1 MGPFAISSLLAF
13 TLFPLFTLA
22 RPVTPTVLNARQ
34 ISSTRTGG
42 DLAFDIAF
50 SLGWPT
56 TFRPLPT
63 SCSIYL

>member
-1 MGPFAISSLLAF
+1 MGPLAVTFLLAF
-13 TLFPLFTLA
+13 TLFPPPTLA
-22 RPVTPTVLNARQ
+22 HPVTPSVLNARQ
-34 ISSTRTGG
+34 ISSTKTGG

-63 SCSIYL
+63 SCLIYL